1 MRDENHLD
9 KYRGAR
15 TVSEGKERRVQV
27 AERRRDAGAKIK
39 LKVDHFKS
47 NDLSVRNGSNIRTC
61 IQFILR
67 EKEKKTI
74 KRKIR

>member
-47 NDLSVRNGSNIRTC
+47 
-61 IQFILR
+61 
-67 EKEKKTI
+67 
-74 KRKIR
+74 